1 MFLAM
6 MRRANGRDARMS
18 DAATVRSD
26 RIGNALNRWARA
38 SGLRE
43 ERERDETEK
52 NGPEDF
58 VKKKRVKERERVK
71 G

>member
-1 MFLAM
+1 MESL
-6 MRRANGRDARMS
+6 GARVG
-18 DAATVRSD
+18 T
-26 RIGNALNRWARA
+26 
-38 SGLRE
+38 
-43 ERERDETEK
+43 ERRDETEK